1 MVARYGGEEF
11 AILLPGSDLAK
22 GSELG
27 QRLLAAVRMLDV
39 TSGASKPHITI
50 SVGVASMSPARE
62 ADPIDPGATELVKA
76 ADRAL
81 YAAKAGG
88 RNQVMEYLPHLEG
101 LQRIVDVGMDELPF
115 GDPPKS
121 DGNPT

>member
-1 MVARYGGEEF
+1 
-11 AILLPGSDLAK
+11 
-22 GSELG
+22 
-27 QRLLAAVRMLDV
+27 MLDV